1 MRWWC
6 APSPPESRPS
16 SSTRRSRL
24 ADAELP
30 NWSPS
35 PDFHYAVGDLYLE
48 WASRNPDRALKD
60 FLPISEWAWKRCLEI
75 GERDDL
81 EGSVQGRGGYM
92 PAHNLS
98 VMFGALG
105 LDDLAVSLRGQGGT
119 VKPVGRRRLDGQDQ
133 WVWISRQPSGS
144 WR

>member
-6 APSPPESRPS
+6 AITALKSAERFDEAIA
-16 SSTRRSRL
+16 L

-30 NWSPS
+30 HWSQS

-81 EGSVQGRGGYM
+81 
-92 PAHNLS
+92 
-98 VMFGALG
+98 
-105 LDDLAVSLRGQGGT
+105 
-119 VKPVGRRRLDGQDQ
+119 
-133 WVWISRQPSGS
+133 
-144 WR
+144 